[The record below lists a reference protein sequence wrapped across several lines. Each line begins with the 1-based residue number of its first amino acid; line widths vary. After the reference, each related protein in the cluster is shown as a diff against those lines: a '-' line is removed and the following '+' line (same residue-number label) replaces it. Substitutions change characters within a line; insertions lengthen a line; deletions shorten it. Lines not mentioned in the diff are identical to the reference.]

1 MEHGSNQT
9 RADFY
14 TWKNYTLFSTVNGMA
29 LASQETKKK
38 RSVCNFGVLAVG
50 LMILLATSLT
60 VKAFVVYLSYSIDT
74 KITMKSTRDEF
85 VFPGITICPS
95 VMSRKKASGQC
106 FMLLNVP
113 YTYYAGSM
121 EKNIFFNQ
129 VGNSLE
135 CKF

>member
-1 MEHGSNQT
+1 MEKGSADQT

-29 LASQETKKK
+29 LASEETKKK

-60 VKAFVVYLSYSIDT
+60 IKAFVVYLSYPIDT
-74 KITMKSTRDEF
+74 KITMKSTRDKF

-95 VMSRKKASGQC
+95 VTSRKKATSQC
-106 FMLLNVP
+106 PMLLDIP
-113 YTYYAGSM
+113 YCYYFGSM
-121 EKNIFFNQ
+121 EKNRFSNQ
-129 VGNSLE
+129 VL
-135 CKF
+135 